1 MSFANATS
9 LDGKSGVHEPKKKE
23 RSSNIRYEPAAED
36 GFWEGQVREGTERGN
51 TRVCFR
57 LQILTALPI

>member
-23 RSSNIRYEPAAED
+23 RSSNIRY